1 MNISSFVNQIT
12 QTITDAANGNTGNLS
27 PSALEESIR
36 NGLEAILSKGSGQ
49 SVTGEVLQMNGN
61 EILLSLGENQLLQ
74 ARLEGG
80 ATPRMGQLMTF
91 QIQNTAGNKI
101 SLTPLFENLNQNSN
115 ISTALKA
122 AGLPL
127 TDQMIQMVKD
137 MMQEGLPIDR
147 QSLYQM
153 NRAMNLN
160 QGVPT
165 STLAQMQ
172 RLGIPLEAD
181 MIQQFQNYQNYEH
194 QITGSLSD
202 LTDAFTESFLQLSG
216 EQGAQ
221 EGLSFVQDVLGQFV
235 SEEGIPEGNNGAQN
249 PEAVQN
255 QPQEQVDGLQKDFA
269 ESALYKDLKELGAS
283 SEQLSNLVSNKE
295 NGQQVLKEV
304 LHLIDQNLKGEVST
318 PDFSEKL
325 GRFLD
330 GKEFQQLFKETLNK
344 QLLLEP
350 AEVAKE
356 GKVDQLYEKL
366 NQQMKSLNALLSDPA
381 RGDTALAKTVTNLNQ
396 NMDFMNAM
404 NQNFSYIQIPL
415 KMYNKETSGELF
427 VYTNKKS
434 LAKKDGNVSAL
445 LHLDME
451 YLGSVDVHVTLS
463 QGQKVATKFYLQD
476 DSALDLIAEHID
488 LLNDRL
494 NKRGYSMN
502 AEFINRDTQTNVLG
516 EILDQSKNIS
526 ILSGTSFDVRA

>member
-12 QTITDAANGNTGNLS
+12 QTITDATNGNNGNLS

-80 ATPRMGQLMTF
+80 AMPRTGQLMTF
-91 QIQNTAGNKI
+91 QIQNMAGNKI
-101 SLTPLFENLNQNSN
+101 LLTPLFENLNQNSN

-127 TDQMIQMVKD
+127 TDQMIRMVKD

-165 STLAQMQ
+165 ATLAQMQ

-181 MIQQFQNYQNYEH
+181 MIRQFQNYQNYEH

-221 EGLSFVQDVLGQFV
+221 EGLSFVKDVLGQFV
-235 SEEGIPEGNNGAQN
+235 SEEGIPEGDGSRN
-249 PEAVQN
+249 PEVVQN
-255 QPQEQVDGLQKDFA
+255 QTDGQAAGLQKNFT
-269 ESALYKDLKELGAS
+269 ESALYKELKEIGAS
-283 SEQLSNLVSNKE
+283 PEQLSNLVPNKG

-304 LHLIDQNLKGEVST
+304 LQLIDQNLKGEAGT

-325 GRFLD
+325 GKFLE
-330 GKEFQQLFKETLNK
+330 GKEFKQLFKETLNR

-350 AEVAKE
+350 AEVAQE
-356 GKVDQLYEKL
+356 GRVDQLYEKL

-396 NMDFMNAM
+396 NMDFMNAV

-451 YLGSVDVHVTLS
+451 YLGSVDVYVTLS

-476 DSALDLIAEHID
+476 DAALDLIAEHID

-494 NKRGYSMN
+494 SKRGYSMN

-526 ILSGTSFDVRA
+526 VLSGTSFDVRA

>member
-1 MNISSFVNQIT
+1 MRFFDLLIMSINNLRRRKLRTGLTVLGVVIGTASIVVMVSLGIGLKENTVESYASFGSLTRIQISSGYGNQSEDDYLVDATVTKLAKIPHVKSVSPILETDVNLKQGVY
-12 QTITDAANGNTGNLS
+12 QGY
-27 PSALEESIR
+27 
-36 NGLEAILSKGSGQ
+36 
-49 SVTGEVLQMNGN
+49 
-61 EILLSLGENQLLQ
+61 
-74 ARLEGG
+74 
-80 ATPRMGQLMTF
+80 
-91 QIQNTAGNKI
+91 
-101 SLTPLFENLNQNSN
+101 SN
-115 ISTALKA
+115 IVGMPREELE
-122 AGLPL
+122 
-127 TDQMIQMVKD
+127 Q
-137 MMQEGLPIDR
+137 
-147 QSLYQM
+147 
-153 NRAMNLN
+153 
-160 QGVPT
+160 
-165 STLAQMQ
+165 
-172 RLGIPLEAD
+172 IPLEAD
-181 MIQQFQNYQNYEH
+181 MIRQFQNYQNYEH

-202 LTDAFTESFLQLSG
+202 LTDAFTESFLQISV

-221 EGLSFVQDVLGQFV
+221 EGLAFVKDVLGQFV
-235 SEEGIPEGNNGAQN
+235 SEEEIPEGDGSRN

-255 QPQEQVDGLQKDFA
+255 KTDRQAAGLQKNFT
-269 ESALYKDLKELGAS
+269 ESALYKELKEIGAS
-283 SEQLSNLVSNKE
+283 PEQLSNLVTNKG

-304 LHLIDQNLKGEVST
+304 LQLIDQNLKGEAGT

-325 GRFLD
+325 GKFLE
-330 GKEFQQLFKETLNK
+330 GKEFKQLFKETLNR

-350 AEVAKE
+350 AEVAQE
-356 GKVDQLYEKL
+356 GRVDQLYEKL

-396 NMDFMNAM
+396 NMDFMNAV

-476 DSALDLIAEHID
+476 DAALDLIAEHID

-494 NKRGYSMN
+494 NKRGYSMK
-502 AEFINRDTQTNVLG
+502 AEFINQDTQTNVLG

-526 ILSGTSFDVRA
+526 VLSGTSFDVRA

>member
-80 ATPRMGQLMTF
+80 AMPKTGQLMTF
-91 QIQNTAGNKI
+91 QIQNMAGNKI
-101 SLTPLFENLNQNSN
+101 LLTPLFENLNQNSN

-160 QGVPT
+160 QGVPAL
-165 STLAQMQ
+165 TLAQMQ

-181 MIQQFQNYQNYEH
+181 MIRQFQNYQNYEH

-202 LTDAFTESFLQLSG
+202 LTDALTESFLQLSG

-221 EGLSFVQDVLGQFV
+221 EGLSFVKDVLGQFV
-235 SEEGIPEGNNGAQN
+235 SE
-249 PEAVQN
+249 
-255 QPQEQVDGLQKDFA
+255 
-269 ESALYKDLKELGAS
+269 
-283 SEQLSNLVSNKE
+283 
-295 NGQQVLKEV
+295 
-304 LHLIDQNLKGEVST
+304 
-318 PDFSEKL
+318 
-325 GRFLD
+325 
-330 GKEFQQLFKETLNK
+330 
-344 QLLLEP
+344 
-350 AEVAKE
+350 
-356 GKVDQLYEKL
+356 
-366 NQQMKSLNALLSDPA
+366 
-381 RGDTALAKTVTNLNQ
+381 
-396 NMDFMNAM
+396 
-404 NQNFSYIQIPL
+404 
-415 KMYNKETSGELF
+415 
-427 VYTNKKS
+427 
-434 LAKKDGNVSAL
+434 
-445 LHLDME
+445 
-451 YLGSVDVHVTLS
+451 
-463 QGQKVATKFYLQD
+463 
-476 DSALDLIAEHID
+476 
-488 LLNDRL
+488 
-494 NKRGYSMN
+494 
-502 AEFINRDTQTNVLG
+502 
-516 EILDQSKNIS
+516 
-526 ILSGTSFDVRA
+526 

>member
-1 MNISSFVNQIT
+1 M
-12 QTITDAANGNTGNLS
+12 
-27 PSALEESIR
+27 IR
-36 NGLEAILSKGSGQ
+36 
-49 SVTGEVLQMNGN
+49 
-61 EILLSLGENQLLQ
+61 
-74 ARLEGG
+74 
-80 ATPRMGQLMTF
+80 
-91 QIQNTAGNKI
+91 
-101 SLTPLFENLNQNSN
+101 
-115 ISTALKA
+115 
-122 AGLPL
+122 
-127 TDQMIQMVKD
+127 
-137 MMQEGLPIDR
+137 
-147 QSLYQM
+147 
-153 NRAMNLN
+153 
-160 QGVPT
+160 
-165 STLAQMQ
+165 
-172 RLGIPLEAD
+172 
-181 MIQQFQNYQNYEH
+181 QFQNYQNYEH

-202 LTDAFTESFLQLSG
+202 LTDAFTESFLQISV

-221 EGLSFVQDVLGQFV
+221 EGLSFVKDVLGQFV
-235 SEEGIPEGNNGAQN
+235 SEEEIPEGDGSRN

-255 QPQEQVDGLQKDFA
+255 KTDGQAAGLQKNFT
-269 ESALYKDLKELGAS
+269 ESALYKELKEIGAS
-283 SEQLSNLVSNKE
+283 PEQLSNLVSNKG

-304 LHLIDQNLKGEVST
+304 LQLIDQNLKGEAGT

-325 GRFLD
+325 GKFLE
-330 GKEFQQLFKETLNK
+330 GKEFKQLFKETLNR

-350 AEVAKE
+350 AEVAEE
-356 GKVDQLYEKL
+356 GRVDQLYEKL

-396 NMDFMNAM
+396 NMDFMNAV

-476 DSALDLIAEHID
+476 DAALDLIAEHID

-502 AEFINRDTQTNVLG
+502 AEFINQDTQTNVLG

-526 ILSGTSFDVRA
+526 VLSGTSFDVRA

>member
-1 MNISSFVNQIT
+1 
-12 QTITDAANGNTGNLS
+12 
-27 PSALEESIR
+27 
-36 NGLEAILSKGSGQ
+36 
-49 SVTGEVLQMNGN
+49 MNGN
-61 EILLSLGENQLLQ
+61 EILLSLGENRLLQ

-80 ATPRMGQLMTF
+80 AMPKMGQLMTF
-91 QIQNTAGNKI
+91 QIQNMAGNKI

-115 ISTALKA
+115 ISMALKA

-127 TDQMIQMVKD
+127 SEQMIRMVKD

-153 NRAMNLN
+153 NRALNLN

-165 STLAQMQ
+165 ATLAQMQ

-181 MIQQFQNYQNYEH
+181 MIRQFQNYRNYEH

-202 LTDAFTESFLQLSG
+202 LTDAFTESFLKLSEELG
-216 EQGAQ
+216 VQ
-221 EGLSFVQDVLGQFV
+221 EGLSFARDVLGQFV
-235 SEEGIPEGNNGAQN
+235 SKEGIPEGDASQDPG
-249 PEAVQN
+249 AVQN
-255 QPQEQVDGLQKDFA
+255 QPDGQADGLQKDFM
-269 ESALYKDLKELGAS
+269 ESAFYKNLKELDAS
-283 SEQLSNLVSNKE
+283 NVQLSNLVSNKG

-304 LHLIDQNLKGEVST
+304 LHLIDQNLKGEVIT
-318 PDFSEKL
+318 PNFGERL
-325 GRFLD
+325 GELLE
-330 GKEFQQLFKETLNK
+330 GKEFKQLFKETLNK

-350 AEVAKE
+350 SEVAEE
-356 GKVDQLYEKL
+356 GKVGQLYEKL
-366 NQQMKSLNALLSDPA
+366 NHQMKSLNALLSDLA
-381 RGDTALAKTVTNLNQ
+381 RGDTPLAKTVTNLNQ
-396 NMDFMNAM
+396 NMDFMNAI

-415 KMYNKETSGELF
+415 KMYNKETSCELL

-476 DSALDLIAEHID
+476 DFALDLIMEHID

-502 AEFINRDTQTNVLG
+502 AEFINRNTETNVLS

-526 ILSGTSFDVRA
+526 VLSGTSFDVRA